1 MIAAGCG
8 KLTHLSG
15 PRRSAV
21 TMTAWPLFR
30 PRLAIACAVLA
41 LPFAFGGA
49 ADAAMYGKV
58 ENGRVSILYA
68 DVPPADRSYRL
79 YSNNNNRFNVHPNAY
94 RSLQMREQAKRELA
108 AIEAQVANSRRIPA
122 QTYAH
127 GPVRMPSTFDKH
139 IHAAAAETKV
149 DPGLIKAVISVE
161 SGYNPMAR
169 SPKGAMGLM
178 QLMPDTAR
186 RYGVK
191 DIRDPR
197 ENIHGGAR
205 YLRDLMA
212 MFGNDLKLVLAAY
225 NAGEEAVMKY
235 GRRIPPFAETTAYV
249 PKVLSRY
256 KQTPLLPAVS
266 GE

>member
-1 MIAAGCG
+1 
-8 KLTHLSG
+8 
-15 PRRSAV
+15 
-21 TMTAWPLFR
+21 MTLLRTLLR
-30 PRLAIACAVLA
+30 PRIFIACAALA
-41 LPFAFGGA
+41 MPFAFSGA
-49 ADAAMYGKV
+49 ADAAVYGKV
-58 ENGRVSILYA
+58 ENGRVSILYS
-68 DVPPADRSYRL
+68 DTPPADRSYRL
-79 YSNNNNRFNVHPNAY
+79 YSNSNDRFIVHPNAY
-94 RSLQMREQAKRELA
+94 RSLQMREQARKELA
-108 AIEAQVANSRRIPA
+108 AIEAQVANSRRVPA
-122 QTYAH
+122 QSYAY
-127 GPVRMPSTFDKH
+127 GPVRMPSTFDNH

-161 SGYNPMAR
+161 SGYNPTAR

-178 QLMPDTAR
+178 QLMPETAR

-212 MFGNDLKLVLAAY
+212 MFGNDLSLVLAAY

-256 KQTPLLPAVS
+256 KKTPLPATVS

>member
-1 MIAAGCG
+1 M
-8 KLTHLSG
+8 
-15 PRRSAV
+15 
-21 TMTAWPLFR
+21 PLLR
-30 PRLAIACAVLA
+30 PRILVACATLLMPLA
-41 LPFAFGGA
+41 FSGA
-49 ADAAMYGKV
+49 VNAAVYGKV
-58 ENGRVSILYA
+58 ENDRVSVIYS
-68 DVPPADRSYRL
+68 DQPPADLSYKL
-79 YSNNNNRFNVHPNAY
+79 YSNSNNRFIVHPNAY
-94 RSLQMREQAKRELA
+94 RSLQMREQAKAELA
-108 AIEAQVANSRRIPA
+108 AIEAQAASSRRVPA
-122 QTYAH
+122 SYGPAYY
-127 GPVRMPSTFDKH
+127 GPVRMPSTFDHH

-149 DPGLIKAVISVE
+149 DAGLIKAVISVE
-161 SGYNPMAR
+161 SGYNPTAR

-212 MFGNDLKLVLAAY
+212 MFGNDLRLVLAAY

-235 GRRIPPFAETTAYV
+235 GRRIPPYAETTAYV

-256 KQTPLLPAVS
+256 KQTPLPPTAS